1 MARILHLALLAHCI
15 YTPSGLG
22 RFFAETRP
30 GGAKRKVEMAIIQ
43 RAQPRIRQ
51 ATTAHLTQT
60 MSLLELSRAELNE
73 WLNSS
78 LASNPALEVVEPE
91 SCPSC
96 HRPLYQPGP
105 CPVCHPAKEEPIVFL
120 STPPSRKTF
129 SDADENLPEPAQ
141 PETLTD
147 YLMRQIGPEL
157 SAEER
162 PIAQY
167 LLARLDDNG
176 LMPEPPL
183 ESARFLHVSPAAVEN
198 VLHTIQRCDPPGVG
212 ALSTVDALLIQIDT
226 LTEAGAVPAGVR
238 EIVRNH
244 LEELA
249 HGEFAAI
256 AKALHLSRGAVEAA
270 AHFIKV
276 NLTPYPGRTFFHTG
290 PARAESDPDL
300 YREAEMTFRVQP
312 NNPDGP
318 LVVEVYAPL
327 AGRVRVNPEFRQM
340 VRTLSGEEREKWN
353 EKVEEALLIDKC
365 LRQSQNTL
373 MRLAASL
380 AEEQR
385 AFILGTDRE
394 LRPLTRAE
402 LARRLGVHEST
413 VSRAVS
419 NKRAALPSGR
429 IVPIS
434 RFFDRSLSVRDM
446 VRSIVSD
453 EPKALSDTE
462 IVSLLEEQGVH
473 IARRTVAKYRA
484 MEGILPMSLRRT
496 QHAHTRPAT

>member
-1 MARILHLALLAHCI
+1 
-15 YTPSGLG
+15 
-22 RFFAETRP
+22 
-30 GGAKRKVEMAIIQ
+30 MAILQ

-51 ATTAHLTQT
+51 ITTAHLTQT

-78 LASNPALEVVEPE
+78 LASNPALEVVQPDA
-91 SCPSC
+91 CPSC

-105 CPVCHPAKEEPIVFL
+105 CPVCHPQHDEPIVFL
-120 STPPSRKTF
+120 STPPARR
-129 SDADENLPEPAQ
+129 SDLEDTDNLPEVAQ
-141 PETLTD
+141 PETLAD
-147 YLMRQIGPEL
+147 HLMSQIGPEL

-162 PIAQY
+162 TIAQY

-176 LMPEPPL
+176 LMPEPPI
-183 ESARFLHVSPAAVEN
+183 ESARFLHTSPVLVEK
-198 VLHTIQRCDPPGVG
+198 VLRAIQRCDPPGVG
-212 ALSTVDALLIQIDT
+212 ALSTVEALLIQIDS
-226 LTEAGAVPAGVR
+226 LSESGSVPPGAR
-238 EIVRNH
+238 EIVAGH

-249 HGEFAAI
+249 HGEFANI
-256 AKALHLSRGAVEAA
+256 AKSLHLHRDAVEEAA
-270 AHFIKV
+270 RFIKV
-276 NLTPYPGRTFFHTG
+276 NLTPYPGRAYFG
-290 PARAESDPDL
+290 SGSNRSSADPDL
-300 YREAEMTFRVQP
+300 YREAEMTFRTQP
-312 NNPDGP
+312 NNPTGP
-318 LVVEVYAPL
+318 LIVEVYAPL
-327 AGRVRVNPEFRQM
+327 AGCVRVNPEFRQM
-340 VRTLSGEEREKWN
+340 VRTLTGAEREKWN

-402 LARRLGVHEST
+402 LARRLEVHEST

-419 NKRAALPSGR
+419 NKRAALPNGR

-453 EPKALSDTE
+453 ESKALSDME
-462 IVSLLEEQGVH
+462 IVSLLDKQGVH

-496 QHAHTRPAT
+496 QHARSRATA

>member
-1 MARILHLALLAHCI
+1 
-15 YTPSGLG
+15 
-22 RFFAETRP
+22 
-30 GGAKRKVEMAIIQ
+30 MAIVQ
-43 RAQPRIRQ
+43 RAQPRLRQ
-51 ATTAHLTQT
+51 VTTAHLTQT

-91 SCPSC
+91 TCPSC
-96 HRPLYQPGP
+96 HRPLYQSGA
-105 CPVCHPAKEEPIVFL
+105 CPVCHPPKDEPIVFL
-120 STPPSRKTF
+120 STPPARHPSSEDT
-129 SDADENLPEPAQ
+129 ENLPELAQ
-141 PETLTD
+141 PETLAD
-147 YLMRQIGPEL
+147 HLMGQIGPEL

-167 LLARLDDNG
+167 LLARLDDDG

-183 ESARFLHVSPAAVEN
+183 ESARFLHVSPQAVEK
-198 VLHTIQRCDPPGVG
+198 VLRTIQRCDPPGVG
-212 ALSTVDALLIQIDT
+212 ALSTVEALLIQIDM
-226 LTEAGAVPAGVR
+226 LSENGPLPAGVR
-238 EIVRNH
+238 EIVAGH

-249 HGEFAAI
+249 HGEYAAI
-256 AKALHLSRGAVEAA
+256 AKALHLNRNAVEEA

-276 NLTPYPGRTFFHTG
+276 NLTPYPGRTFFRTG
-290 PARAESDPDL
+290 PARAESDPSL

-312 NNPDGP
+312 NNPSGP

-340 VRTLSGEEREKWN
+340 VRTLTGEEREKWN

-373 MRLAASL
+373 MRLAAAL
-380 AEEQR
+380 AQEQR

-402 LARRLGVHEST
+402 LARRLDVHEST

-419 NKRAALPSGR
+419 NKRAGLPSGR

-446 VRSIVSD
+446 VRTIVSD
-453 EPKALSDTE
+453 ESNALSDME
-462 IVSLLEEQGVH
+462 IVSLLAQQGVH

-496 QHAHTRPAT
+496 QRAHSRAAT

>member
-1 MARILHLALLAHCI
+1 
-15 YTPSGLG
+15 
-22 RFFAETRP
+22 
-30 GGAKRKVEMAIIQ
+30 MAIIQ
-43 RAQPRIRQ
+43 RPQPRIRQ
-51 ATTAHLTQT
+51 TTTAHLTQT

-91 SCPSC
+91 TCPSC

-105 CPVCHPAKEEPIVFL
+105 CPVCHPVREEPIVFL
-120 STPPSRKTF
+120 STPPARRQTL
-129 SDADENLPEPAQ
+129 DEMDNLPEPAQ
-141 PETLTD
+141 PETLAD
-147 YLMRQIGPEL
+147 HLMSQIGPEL
-157 SAEER
+157 SDEER
-162 PIAQY
+162 PIAAY

-183 ESARFLHVSPAAVEN
+183 ESARFLHVSPAAVEK
-198 VLHTIQRCDPPGVG
+198 VLRMIQRCDPPGVG
-212 ALSTVDALLIQIDT
+212 ALSTIEALLIQIDT
-226 LTEAGAVPAGVR
+226 LAESGTVPAGVR
-238 EIVRNH
+238 EIVAGH

-249 HGEFAAI
+249 HAEFAAI
-256 AKALHLSRGAVEAA
+256 AKTLHLNRDAVESA

-276 NLTPYPGRTFFHTG
+276 NLTPYPGRTFFRNG
-290 PARAESDPDL
+290 PARTESDPDL

-312 NNPDGP
+312 NNPAGP

-340 VRTLSGEEREKWN
+340 VRTLTGEERQKWN

-365 LRQSQNTL
+365 LRQSQNTM
-373 MRLAASL
+373 MRLAAAL

-385 AFILGTDRE
+385 AFILGSDRE
-394 LRPLTRAE
+394 SRPLTRAE
-402 LARRLGVHEST
+402 LAKRLEVHEST

-419 NKRAALPSGR
+419 HKRAALPSGR
-429 IVPIS
+429 IIPIA

-453 EPKALSDTE
+453 ESKALSDTE
-462 IVSLLEEQGVH
+462 IVSLLAKQGVH

-496 QHAHTRPAT
+496 QHTHARV

>member
-1 MARILHLALLAHCI
+1 
-15 YTPSGLG
+15 
-22 RFFAETRP
+22 
-30 GGAKRKVEMAIIQ
+30 MAIIQ

-51 ATTAHLTQT
+51 VTTAHLTQT

-120 STPPSRKTF
+120 STPPARRLS
-129 SDADENLPEPAQ
+129 ADEVENLPEVAQ
-141 PETLTD
+141 PETLAD
-147 YLMRQIGPEL
+147 HLMSQIGPEL

-167 LLARLDDNG
+167 LLARLDDDG

-183 ESARFLHVSPAAVEN
+183 ESARFLHVSPSAVEK
-198 VLHTIQRCDPPGVG
+198 VLRAIQHCDPPGVG
-212 ALSTVDALLIQIDT
+212 ALSTVEALLIQIDMLSENGT
-226 LTEAGAVPAGVR
+226 VPPGVR
-238 EIVRNH
+238 EIVAGH

-249 HGEFAAI
+249 HGEYAAI
-256 AKALHLSRGAVEAA
+256 AKGLHLSRSAIEEAS
-270 AHFIKV
+270 HFIKV

-300 YREAEMTFRVQP
+300 YRQAEMTFRVQP
-312 NNPDGP
+312 NIPDGP

-340 VRTLSGEEREKWN
+340 VRTLTGEEREKWN

-365 LRQSQNTL
+365 LRQSQNTM
-373 MRLAASL
+373 MRLAAAL

-394 LRPLTRAE
+394 MRPLTRAE
-402 LARRLGVHEST
+402 LARRLDVHEST

-419 NKRAALPSGR
+419 NKRAALPNGR
-429 IVPIS
+429 IVPIA

-446 VRSIVSD
+446 VRTIVSD
-453 EPKALSDTE
+453 ESKALSDTE
-462 IVSLLEEQGVH
+462 IVSLLAKQGVH

-484 MEGILPMSLRRT
+484 MEGILPMSLRRA
-496 QHAHTRPAT
+496 QHAHSRAAA

>member
-1 MARILHLALLAHCI
+1 
-15 YTPSGLG
+15 
-22 RFFAETRP
+22 
-30 GGAKRKVEMAIIQ
+30 MAIIQ
-43 RAQPRIRQ
+43 RAQPRLRQ
-51 ATTAHLTQT
+51 TTTAHLTQT
-60 MSLLELSRAELNE
+60 MSLLELSRSELKE

-91 SCPSC
+91 TCPSC

-105 CPVCHPAKEEPIVFL
+105 CPVCHPPKEEPIVFL
-120 STPPSRKTF
+120 STPPVRRS
-129 SDADENLPEPAQ
+129 SDEEFENLPEVAQ
-141 PETLTD
+141 PETLAD
-147 YLMRQIGPEL
+147 HLMGQIGPEL
-157 SAEER
+157 PDEER

-167 LLARLDDNG
+167 LLARLDDDG

-183 ESARFLHVSPAAVEN
+183 ESARFLHVSPSTVEK
-198 VLHTIQRCDPPGVG
+198 VLRAIQRCDPPGVG
-212 ALSTVDALLIQIDT
+212 ALSTVEALLIQIDM
-226 LTEAGAVPAGVR
+226 LSENGPVPAGVR
-238 EIVRNH
+238 EIVAGH

-249 HGEFAAI
+249 HGEYAAI
-256 AKALHLSRGAVEAA
+256 AKALHLSRTAVEEAA
-270 AHFIKV
+270 RFIKV
-276 NLTPYPGRTFFHTG
+276 NLTPYPGRTFFRTG
-290 PARAESDPDL
+290 PARAESDPAL

-312 NNPDGP
+312 NNPNGP

-340 VRTLSGEEREKWN
+340 VRTLSGEERTKWN

-373 MRLAASL
+373 MRLASAL
-380 AEEQR
+380 ATEQR

-402 LARRLGVHEST
+402 LARRLDVHEST

-429 IVPIS
+429 IVPIA
-434 RFFDRSLSVRDM
+434 RFFDRSLSVRDL
-446 VRSIVSD
+446 VRTIVSD
-453 EPKALSDTE
+453 ESKALSDTE
-462 IVSLLEEQGVH
+462 IVSLLKEQGVY

-484 MEGILPMSLRRT
+484 MEGILPMSLRRA
-496 QHAHTRPAT
+496 QHARSRATT

>member
-1 MARILHLALLAHCI
+1 
-15 YTPSGLG
+15 
-22 RFFAETRP
+22 
-30 GGAKRKVEMAIIQ
+30 
-43 RAQPRIRQ
+43 
-51 ATTAHLTQT
+51 

-91 SCPSC
+91 ICPSC

-105 CPVCHPAKEEPIVFL
+105 CPMCHPAKEGPIVFL
-120 STPPSRKTF
+120 STPPARRPV
-129 SDADENLPEPAQ
+129 DEEADNLPEPAQ
-141 PETLTD
+141 PETLAD
-147 YLMRQIGPEL
+147 HLMGQIGPEL

-167 LLARLDDNG
+167 LLARLDDDG

-183 ESARFLHVSPAAVEN
+183 ESARFLHVSPVAVEKI
-198 VLHTIQRCDPPGVG
+198 LRAIQRCDPPGVG
-212 ALSTVDALLIQIDT
+212 ALSTVEALLIQIDSLAET
-226 LTEAGAVPAGVR
+226 GPVPAGVR
-238 EIVRNH
+238 EIVAGH

-249 HGEFAAI
+249 HGEYAAI
-256 AKALHLSRGAVEAA
+256 AKALHLDRDAVEAA
-270 AHFIKV
+270 ARFIKV
-276 NLTPYPGRTFFHTG
+276 NLTPYPGRTYFRSG
-290 PARAESDPDL
+290 RARAESDPDL
-300 YREAEMTFRVQP
+300 YRQAEMTFRVQP
-312 NNPDGP
+312 NNPGGP

-373 MRLAASL
+373 MRLAAAL
-380 AEEQR
+380 AAEQR

-394 LRPLTRAE
+394 LKPLTRAE
-402 LARRLGVHEST
+402 LAKRLEVHEST

-419 NKRAALPSGR
+419 NKRAALPNGR
-429 IVPIS
+429 IIPIS

-446 VRSIVSD
+446 VRAIVSG
-453 EPKALSDTE
+453 ESKALSDTE

-484 MEGILPMSLRRT
+484 MEGILPMSLRRA
-496 QHAHTRPAT
+496 QRAHSRA

>member
-1 MARILHLALLAHCI
+1 MAVL
-15 YTPSGLG
+15 
-22 RFFAETRP
+22 
-30 GGAKRKVEMAIIQ
+30 Q
-43 RAQPRIRQ
+43 RAQPRLRQ
-51 ATTAHLTQT
+51 VTTAHLTQT

-91 SCPSC
+91 ICPSC

-105 CPVCHPAKEEPIVFL
+105 CPVCHPAREEPIVFL
-120 STPPSRKTF
+120 STPPARRPS
-129 SDADENLPEPAQ
+129 ADEAENMPEPAQ
-141 PETLTD
+141 PETLAD
-147 YLMRQIGPEL
+147 HLMSQIGPEL

-183 ESARFLHVSPAAVEN
+183 ESARFLHVSPAAVEKI
-198 VLHTIQRCDPPGVG
+198 LRAIQRCDPPGVG
-212 ALSTVDALLIQIDT
+212 ALSTVEALLIQIDALAENT
-226 LTEAGAVPAGVR
+226 AVPAGVR
-238 EIVRNH
+238 EIVAGH

-249 HGEFAAI
+249 HGEYAAI
-256 AKALHLSRGAVEAA
+256 AKALHLGRTAVEEA

-276 NLTPYPGRTFFHTG
+276 NLTPYPGRTFFRTG

-312 NNPDGP
+312 NNPSGP

-340 VRTLSGEEREKWN
+340 VRTLTGAEREKWN

-373 MRLAASL
+373 MRLAAAL
-380 AEEQR
+380 AGEQR

-402 LARRLGVHEST
+402 LARRLEVHEST

-419 NKRAALPSGR
+419 NKRAALPNGR

-434 RFFDRSLSVRDM
+434 RFFDRSLSIRDM
-446 VRSIVSD
+446 VREIISD
-453 EPKALSDTE
+453 ESKALSDTE
-462 IVSLLEEQGVH
+462 IVSLLDQRGVH

-496 QHAHTRPAT
+496 QRAHARAT

>member
-1 MARILHLALLAHCI
+1 
-15 YTPSGLG
+15 
-22 RFFAETRP
+22 
-30 GGAKRKVEMAIIQ
+30 MAIIQ
-43 RAQPRIRQ
+43 RAQPRLRQ
-51 ATTAHLTQT
+51 VTTAHLTQT

-78 LASNPALEVVEPE
+78 LASNPALEVVEPDT
-91 SCPSC
+91 CPSC

-105 CPVCHPAKEEPIVFL
+105 CPVCHPVREEPIVFL
-120 STPPSRKTF
+120 STPPARRSSAEEF
-129 SDADENLPEPAQ
+129 DNLPEVAQ
-141 PETLTD
+141 PETLAD
-147 YLMRQIGPEL
+147 HLMSQIGPEL
-157 SAEER
+157 THEER

-167 LLARLDDNG
+167 LLARLDDDG

-183 ESARFLHVSPAAVEN
+183 ESARFLHVSPFAVEK
-198 VLHTIQRCDPPGVG
+198 VLHAIQHCDPPGVG
-212 ALSTVDALLIQIDT
+212 ALSTVEALLIQIDMLSENGT
-226 LTEAGAVPAGVR
+226 VPPGVR
-238 EIVRNH
+238 EIVAGH

-249 HGEFAAI
+249 HGEYAAI
-256 AKALHLSRGAVEAA
+256 AKGLHLSRSAVEEA

-276 NLTPYPGRTFFHTG
+276 NLTPYPGRTYFHTG

-300 YREAEMTFRVQP
+300 YRQAEMIFRVQP
-312 NNPDGP
+312 NNPAGP

-340 VRTLSGEEREKWN
+340 VRTLTGEEREKWN

-373 MRLAASL
+373 MRLAAAL

-402 LARRLGVHEST
+402 LARRLDVHEST

-419 NKRAALPSGR
+419 NKRAALPNGR
-429 IVPIS
+429 IVPIA

-446 VRSIVSD
+446 VRAIVSD
-453 EPKALSDTE
+453 ESKALSDTE
-462 IVSLLEEQGVH
+462 IVSLLEKQGVH

-484 MEGILPMSLRRT
+484 MEGILPMSLRRA
-496 QHAHTRPAT
+496 QRAHTRAAA

>member
-1 MARILHLALLAHCI
+1 
-15 YTPSGLG
+15 
-22 RFFAETRP
+22 
-30 GGAKRKVEMAIIQ
+30 MAILQ
-43 RAQPRIRQ
+43 RPQPRLRQ
-51 ATTAHLTQT
+51 VTTAHLTQT

-91 SCPSC
+91 TCPSC

-105 CPVCHPAKEEPIVFL
+105 CPVCHPPKEEPIVFL
-120 STPPSRKTF
+120 SSPPSRRIDNEET
-129 SDADENLPEPAQ
+129 DNLPEVAQ
-141 PETLTD
+141 PETLAD
-147 YLMRQIGPEL
+147 HLMCQIGPEL

-167 LLARLDDNG
+167 LLARLDDSG

-183 ESARFLHVSPAAVEN
+183 ESARFLHVSPVSVEK
-198 VLHTIQRCDPPGVG
+198 VLHAIQRCDPPGVG
-212 ALSTVDALLIQIDT
+212 ALSTVEALLIQIDT
-226 LTEAGAVPAGVR
+226 LAESGLVPAGVR
-238 EIVRNH
+238 EMVAGH

-249 HGEFAAI
+249 HGEFASI
-256 AKALHLSRGAVEAA
+256 AKSLHLSRSAVEEA

-276 NLTPYPGRTFFHTG
+276 NLTPLPGRAFYGAG
-290 PARAESDPDL
+290 PGYSAADPDL

-312 NNPDGP
+312 NNPSGP

-340 VRTLSGEEREKWN
+340 VRTLTGSEREKWN

-373 MRLAASL
+373 LRLASAL

-385 AFILGTDRE
+385 AFILGTDRQ

-402 LARRLGVHEST
+402 LARRLDVHEST

-446 VRSIVSD
+446 VRTIVSD
-453 EPKALSDTE
+453 ESKALSDTE
-462 IVSLLEEQGVH
+462 IVSLLEQQGVH

-484 MEGILPMSLRRT
+484 MEGILPMSLRRA
-496 QHAHTRPAT
+496 QRAHGRVAA

>member
-1 MARILHLALLAHCI
+1 
-15 YTPSGLG
+15 
-22 RFFAETRP
+22 
-30 GGAKRKVEMAIIQ
+30 MAIIQ

-51 ATTAHLTQT
+51 TTTAHLTQT

-91 SCPSC
+91 TCPSC

-105 CPVCHPAKEEPIVFL
+105 CPVCHPVREEPIVFL
-120 STPPSRKTF
+120 SAPPARRIS
-129 SDADENLPEPAQ
+129 AEEMENLPEPAQ
-141 PETLTD
+141 PETLGD
-147 YLMRQIGPEL
+147 HLMGQIGPEL
-157 SAEER
+157 SDAER

-167 LLARLDDNG
+167 LIARLDDNG

-183 ESARFLHVSPAAVEN
+183 ESARFLHVLPSAVEK
-198 VLHTIQRCDPPGVG
+198 VLRMIQRCDPPGVG
-212 ALSTVDALLIQIDT
+212 ALSTVEALLIQIDA
-226 LTEAGAVPAGVR
+226 LAESGSVPTGVR
-238 EIVRNH
+238 EIVAGH

-249 HGEFAAI
+249 RGEYAAI
-256 AKALHLSRGAVEAA
+256 AKDLHLNRNAVEDA

-276 NLTPYPGRTFFHTG
+276 NLTPYPGRTFFRTG
-290 PARAESDPDL
+290 PGRADSDPGL

-312 NNPDGP
+312 NNSSGP

-340 VRTLSGEEREKWN
+340 VRTLSGEEREKWS

-373 MRLAASL
+373 MRLAAAL
-380 AEEQR
+380 ASEQR
-385 AFILGTDRE
+385 AFILGTDRD

-402 LARRLGVHEST
+402 LARRLEVHEST

-429 IVPIS
+429 IIPIS

-446 VRSIVSD
+446 VREIVSD
-453 EPKALSDTE
+453 ESKALSDTE
-462 IVSLLEEQGVH
+462 IVSLLERQGVH

-484 MEGILPMSLRRT
+484 MEGILPMSLRRS
-496 QHAHTRPAT
+496 QRAHART

>member
-1 MARILHLALLAHCI
+1 
-15 YTPSGLG
+15 
-22 RFFAETRP
+22 
-30 GGAKRKVEMAIIQ
+30 MAIIQ

-51 ATTAHLTQT
+51 VTTAHLTQT

-91 SCPSC
+91 TCPAC

-120 STPPSRKTF
+120 SAPPARRSS
-129 SDADENLPEPAQ
+129 SDEIENLPEPAQ
-141 PETLTD
+141 PETLAD
-147 YLMRQIGPEL
+147 HLMSQIGPEL
-157 SAEER
+157 TDDER
-162 PIAQY
+162 PVAQY

-183 ESARFLHVSPAAVEN
+183 ESARFLHVSPQAVEK
-198 VLHTIQRCDPPGVG
+198 VLRMIQRCDPPGVG
-212 ALSTVDALLIQIDT
+212 ALSTVEALLIQIDM
-226 LTEAGAVPAGVR
+226 LSESGPVPAGVR
-238 EIVRNH
+238 EIVAGH

-249 HGEFAAI
+249 HGEYAAI
-256 AKALHLSRGAVEAA
+256 GKALRLGRPAVEDA

-276 NLTPYPGRTFFHTG
+276 NLTPYPGRTYFRSG

-300 YREAEMTFRVQP
+300 YREAEMTFRIQP
-312 NNPDGP
+312 NDPDGP

-340 VRTLSGEEREKWN
+340 VRTLSGAEREKWS

-373 MRLAASL
+373 LRLASAL
-380 AEEQR
+380 ARRQR

-394 LRPLTRAE
+394 LKPLTRAE
-402 LARRLGVHEST
+402 LAKQLEVHEST

-429 IVPIS
+429 IVPIA

-453 EPKALSDTE
+453 ESKALSDME
-462 IVSLLEEQGVH
+462 IVSLLAQQGVH

-484 MEGILPMSLRRT
+484 MEGILPQSLRRANRA
-496 QHAHTRPAT
+496 HARA

>member
-1 MARILHLALLAHCI
+1 MA
-15 YTPSGLG
+15 
-22 RFFAETRP
+22 
-30 GGAKRKVEMAIIQ
+30 VIQ

-51 ATTAHLTQT
+51 TTTAHLTQT
-60 MSLLELSRAELNE
+60 MSLLELSRAELNQ

-91 SCPSC
+91 ICPTC
-96 HRPLYQPGP
+96 RRPLYQPGP

-120 STPPSRKTF
+120 STPPARRSSAEDT
-129 SDADENLPEPAQ
+129 DNLPEVAQ
-141 PETLTD
+141 PETLAD
-147 YLMRQIGPEL
+147 YLMGQIGPEL
-157 SAEER
+157 SDKER

-183 ESARFLHVSPAAVEN
+183 ESARFLHVSPFAVEK
-198 VLHTIQRCDPPGVG
+198 VLRAIQRCDPPGVG
-212 ALSTVDALLIQIDT
+212 ALSTVEALLIQIDALSESGT
-226 LTEAGAVPAGVR
+226 VPPGVR
-238 EIVRNH
+238 EIVSAH

-256 AKALHLSRGAVEAA
+256 AKDLRLPRSAVDEA

-276 NLTPYPGRTFFHTG
+276 NLTPYPGRTFFRTG
-290 PARAESDPDL
+290 PGRAESDPDL
-300 YREAEMTFRVQP
+300 YREAEMTFRTQP
-312 NNPDGP
+312 GNPGGP
-318 LVVEVYAPL
+318 LIVEVYAPL

-340 VRTLSGEEREKWN
+340 VRTLTGEEREKWN

-373 MRLAASL
+373 MRLAAAL
-380 AEEQR
+380 AEQQR

-402 LARRLGVHEST
+402 LAKRLAVHEST

-429 IVPIS
+429 IVPIA

-446 VRSIVSD
+446 VREIVSD
-453 EPKALSDTE
+453 ESKALSDTE
-462 IVSLLEEQGVH
+462 IVSRLEAQGVH

-484 MEGILPMSLRRT
+484 MEGILPMSLRRA
-496 QHAHTRPAT
+496 QRAHARA